1 MAIVREIA
9 RKSTSHRPA
18 PDGDPLAVHAGRRP
32 GATAFRLCP
41 YVKERPDRHAALD
54 RELKS
59 LEPAVRPGGEAH
71 RLEQRRGD
79 DPLVGN
85 PRLRPLVVLL
95 DEAPAADLIGA
106 EPLELGL
113 QAKQVQPPAAETELV
128 VDYFRRNA
136 LIRTSYCW
144 ASRAY
149 TP

>member
-1 MAIVREIA
+1 MSIFHICRGL
-9 RKSTSHRPA
+9 STSTEPA
-18 PDGDPLAVHAGRRP
+18 SHADPVAVHRSRRP
-32 GATAFRLCP
+32 GPVAVGL
-41 YVKERPDRHAALD
+41 RPDLQEGADRRAALD
-54 RELKS
+54 RELEA
-59 LEPAVRPGGEAH
+59 LQPGVRPERQCHRLCERGGDDAVVGEA
-71 RLEQRRGD
+71 D
-79 DPLVGN
+79 VG
-85 PRLRPLVVLL
+85 PLVVLL

-106 EPLELGL
+106 EPLELCL